1 MFTLCLNYFRI
12 NSCYASLGSNPV
24 RYAARLSGLCGTC
37 FIFTFSRVFLNIII
51 WRFPLRLVI
60 SVIEAG
66 VETGLIPLLAMFTHN
81 SVN

>member
-1 MFTLCLNYFRI
+1 MQLGYPG
-12 NSCYASLGSNPV
+12 SVEHAS
-24 RYAARLSGLCGTC
+24 
-37 FIFTFSRVFLNIII
+37 FSHLAVFFNIII